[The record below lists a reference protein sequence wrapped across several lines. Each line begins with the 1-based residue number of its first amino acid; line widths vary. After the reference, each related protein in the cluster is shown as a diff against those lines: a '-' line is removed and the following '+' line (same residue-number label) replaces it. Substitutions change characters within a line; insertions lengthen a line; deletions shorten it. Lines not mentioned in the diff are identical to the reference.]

1 MHDEQDRS
9 HEQEAELD
17 GLGDTGDKGGDCS
30 GDQHGLDLF
39 AVLRACSLVHGQAGT
54 DQTKHL
60 GNAAGIPDDGLAQH
74 SNGGICDLGIVDVAG
89 TLQHLTAHGGSA
101 TQRGVQER
109 GVDQMVQTGGDQQT
123 LQRAVDEQAKVACA
137 ADKAAQRIDA
147 SLCIR
152 PHKGEQH
159 SHDHHDRDQHDEYET
174 GTAVDLEC
182 IIELCFT
189 EAVVHIGHHNAQQ
202 QADEHAHVQ
211 HLNAQDHGL
220 TGAGKAAL
228 YQHTAHIHKLVHG
241 VEEHQKCQQRDK
253 ACLRFFLVGQTNG
266 QTDTEDD
273 AKVCK
278 DGVERTGQQG
288 TETDGDRVVQ
298 KRQDCLQPRIGEQV
312 AHSDQNTGDGQDQHG
327 DEHCF
332 GKPLQRV
339 HDLILHGFDSFFHF
353 TFFRYRSCA
362 GCVHPHLSGRIC
374 ANTIAQKFASVNK
387 F

>member
-1 MHDEQDRS
+1 MHDEQDGS

-39 AVLRACSLVHGQAGT
+39 AVLRACSLVHSQAGA

-101 TQRGVQER
+101 AQRGVQER
-109 GVDQMVQTGGDQQT
+109 GVDQMVQTGGDQQA
-123 LQRAVDEQAKVACA
+123 LQRAVDEQTKVACT
-137 ADKAAQRIDA
+137 ADKAAQRVDA

-182 IIELCFT
+182 IVELCFT

-241 VEEHQKCQQRDK
+241 IEEHQKCQQRDK
-253 ACLRFFLVGQTNG
+253 TCLRFFLVGQTNG

-278 DGVERTGQQG
+278 DGVERAGQQG

-332 GKPLQRV
+332 GKPLQRI
-339 HDLILHGFDSFFHF
+339 HDLILHRFDSFFHF

-362 GCVHPHLSGRIC
+362 GCVHPHISGRIC